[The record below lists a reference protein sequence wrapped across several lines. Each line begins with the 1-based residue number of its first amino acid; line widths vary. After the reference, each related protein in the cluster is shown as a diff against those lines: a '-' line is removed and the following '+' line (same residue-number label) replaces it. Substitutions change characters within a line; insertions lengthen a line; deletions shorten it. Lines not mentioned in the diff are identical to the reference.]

1 MPLTE
6 NEYQAQ
12 LIKKL
17 EFRFPGCVILKND
30 SSYKQGILDLT
41 ILHKRRWAGL
51 EVKRSMRE
59 RLQPNQQYFIDALN
73 KLSYAAVIYPENE
86 EEVLNA
92 LQQAFEPSGRTCV
105 SES

>member
-1 MPLTE
+1 LLTE

-41 ILHKRRWAGL
+41 ILHKNRWAGL
-51 EVKRSMRE
+51 EVKRSE
-59 RLQPNQQYFIDALN
+59 DSPLQPNQQYFIDALN

-86 EEVLNA
+86 AEVMNA
-92 LQQAFEPSGRTCV
+92 LQQAFEPRQRARV
-105 SES
+105 PES